1 MSFRRSIIVSV
12 LRGSVFQNTP
22 LKINNMSTLTWQW
35 IILIAVNIVLFWVS
49 PWSTKVNDFFR
60 GSHNDEPPSAFL
72 LTSSLVIC
80 WLFAKSITNAADLGF
95 QFGIVGGVAYAG
107 YYLSF
112 LVAGLIIY
120 RMRTKGNYQS
130 IHQFLQ
136 TKYGQGAVV
145 LFTILIGF
153 RLLNEIWSNTMIV
166 GSYFGEKGSIPYFAS
181 LTVFTL
187 LTLAYT
193 LKGGMRT
200 SIITDLIQMSFFVLL
215 MVMILGIIIPETD
228 GGVKT
233 FIQSGNWSMAQ
244 GVNLLLVALIQVLS
258 YPFHDPIL
266 TDRGF
271 ISSPKTTLKSY
282 LWATIIGAL
291 CIILFSF
298 VGIFAKIR
306 ALDAPA
312 TIGVAKFL
320 GTSLLLVMNTIMLT
334 SAAATIDSTFTST
347 AKLVHIDLL
356 KEKGISVSKARLTMT
371 AIAVL
376 GTIPI
381 FFNPEILS
389 ATTISGTMVMGL
401 APIFIFWNIDAP
413 QISYFASVIS
423 GVIFGFWMIFYPVPS
438 FMLISEGKY
447 ADLLSINFF
456 GTIVCFIVF
465 LLPVLFRKKIESVN

>member
-1 MSFRRSIIVSV
+1 
-12 LRGSVFQNTP
+12 
-22 LKINNMSTLTWQW
+22 MSTLTWQW
-35 IILIAVNIVLFWVS
+35 IILIAVNVVLFWVS
-49 PWSTKVNDFFR
+49 PWSNKVNDFFR
-60 GSHNDEPPSAFL
+60 GSHNDQPPSAFL

-80 WLFAKSITNAADLGF
+80 WLFAKSITNAADLGY

-112 LVAGLIIY
+112 LVAGVIIY
-120 RMRTKGNYQS
+120 RMRTKGQYKS
-130 IHQFLQ
+130 IHHFLQ
-136 TKYGQGAVV
+136 TKYGKGAII

-166 GSYFGEKGSIPYFAS
+166 GSYFGEKGSVPYFAS
-181 LTVFTL
+181 LSVFTL

-200 SIITDLIQMSFFVLL
+200 SIITDLIQMAFFVLL

-233 FIQSGNWSMAQ
+233 FVKSGDWSMAQ

-282 LWATIIGAL
+282 LWATVIGAS

-298 VGIFAKIR
+298 VGIFAKMKG
-306 ALDAPA
+306 LEAPA
-312 TIGVAKFL
+312 TIGVAKFF
-320 GTSLLLVMNTIMLT
+320 GTVLLLVMNTIMLT

-356 KEKGISVSKARLTMT
+356 NEKGISVSKARLTMI
-371 AIAVL
+371 AIAVF

-401 APIFIFWNIDAP
+401 APIFVCWNLDAP
-413 QISYFASVIS
+413 KISYFASVIL
-423 GVIFGFWMIFYPVPS
+423 GMLFGFWLVFYPVPA
-438 FMLISEGKY
+438 FMHLSDGKY
-447 ADLLSINFF
+447 ADLLSINLF
-456 GTIVCFIVF
+456 GTIACFIVF
-465 LLPVLFRKKIESVN
+465 LLPILFKKKIESAN